1 MYTKIKETPGG
12 GACLFNSVAFGLL
25 YYTNQKTS
33 NKNIIK
39 LGKILR
45 KLTVQHLIE
54 RSMKNRNFK
63 TMLAISYLD
72 ENDESNKSNKSI
84 NSNDIDTLGNM
95 YIRNMKKSSTWGGNF
110 ESEILNKIVKK
121 IYDFRGIRI
130 IDENTNKKINNMSGS
145 VKNKAK
151 YPLIHISLSDVNQ
164 GGCHFSFVIPRAR
177 SGRRKSN

>member
-45 KLTVQHLIE
+45 KLTIQHLIE
-54 RSMKNRNFK
+54 RSTKNRDFK
-63 TMLAISYLD
+63 TMLAISYQD
-72 ENDESNKSNKSI
+72 ETNKSNKSI
-84 NSNDIDTLGNM
+84 SSNDIDTLGNM

-110 ESEILNKIVKK
+110 EADILNKIIKK
-121 IYDFRGIRI
+121 MYDFRGIQI
-130 IDENTNKKINNMSGS
+130 IDENTNKKINNMTGS

-151 YPLIHISLSDVNQ
+151 YPLIHVSLSHVNQ
-164 GGCHFSFVIPRAR
+164 GGCHFSFVIPEIR